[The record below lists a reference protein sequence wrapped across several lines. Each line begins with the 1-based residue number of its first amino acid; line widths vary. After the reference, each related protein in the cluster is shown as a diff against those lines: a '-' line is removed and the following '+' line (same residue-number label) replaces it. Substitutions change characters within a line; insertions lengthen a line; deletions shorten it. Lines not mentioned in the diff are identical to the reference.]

1 MRGAR
6 RNLRILED
14 GRVKRCEE
22 AMILLVLAAEVG
34 MVVSEAGDEY
44 DVRLLLGFQKLASLR
59 VTLRIESNDVHCLF
73 VHS

>member
-1 MRGAR
+1 MAKDALVESFIVRGAR

-34 MVVSEAGDEY
+34 MVVSKAGDEY
-44 DVRLLLGFQKLASLR
+44 H
-59 VTLRIESNDVHCLF
+59 TI
-73 VHS
+73 